1 MSRDAAYQ
9 SQIEDEHDDLVM
21 RVEFTYEILDNRM
34 THFETLPDFQNAKEV
49 YNYAK
54 SLAEDAEEL
63 INFLQERE
71 FVSNT

>member
-9 SQIEDEHDDLVM
+9 SQIEDEYDDLVM
-21 RVEFTYEILDNRM
+21 NIEFVFDILRNRM
-34 THFETLPDFQNAKEV
+34 SHFETNADIRNVKEV
-49 YNYAK
+49 NNYAR
-54 SLAEDAEEL
+54 SLAEDTEEL

>member
-21 RVEFTYEILDNRM
+21 KIEFTYEVLANRM
-34 THFETLPDFQNAKEV
+34 RHLEALPDFQNAKEV

-63 INFLQERE
+63 LFFLHKKD

>member
-9 SQIEDEHDDLVM
+9 SQIEDEYDDLVM

-34 THFETLPDFQNAKEV
+34 SHFETNADLDSVKEV
-49 YNYAK
+49 NNYAR
-54 SLAEDAEEL
+54 SLVEDTKEL

>member
-1 MSRDAAYQ
+1 MK
-9 SQIEDEHDDLVM
+9 I
-21 RVEFTYEILDNRM
+21 EFTYEVLANRM
-34 THFETLPDFQNAKEV
+34 RHLEALPDFQNAKEV

-63 INFLQERE
+63 LFFLHKKD

>member
-9 SQIEDEHDDLVM
+9 SQIENEYDDLVM
-21 RVEFTYEILDNRM
+21 RVEFTYEILDSRM
-34 THFETLPDFQNAKEV
+34 KDFETLADFQNAKEV